1 MAEEKKVTKN
11 VKAPKKSSV
20 FSKKVEPK
28 KAEPKKVVPKDLGPL
43 GEGKS
48 VVTPDGSVGTV
59 VEKEQVTTPSGPAWS
74 SVVSCSGSKRTFWD
88 KDLRPC

>member
-28 KAEPKKVVPKDLGPL
+28 KTAPKNT
-43 GEGKS
+43 GELSVGSS
-48 VVTPDGSVGTV
+48 VVAPNGKKGSVVFKEGDKVTVKFPDGST
-59 VEKEQVTTPSGPAWS
+59 KTLISDNL
-74 SVVSCSGSKRTFWD
+74 KH
-88 KDLRPC
+88 